1 MDGIQNLEIYN
12 GNNQTVNSK
21 GSSLF
26 KTPSDLW
33 YITMNYALKVDS
45 LGSSLKFI
53 GDIGK
58 IIPNLLMMYT
68 QNIPQIL
75 L

>member
-1 MDGIQNLEIYN
+1 MFYPNNKSSFGIEGYYNKNKTVLDGIQNLEIYN

-45 LGSSLKFI
+45 LGVV
-53 GDIGK
+53 
-58 IIPNLLMMYT
+58 
-68 QNIPQIL
+68 
-75 L
+75 